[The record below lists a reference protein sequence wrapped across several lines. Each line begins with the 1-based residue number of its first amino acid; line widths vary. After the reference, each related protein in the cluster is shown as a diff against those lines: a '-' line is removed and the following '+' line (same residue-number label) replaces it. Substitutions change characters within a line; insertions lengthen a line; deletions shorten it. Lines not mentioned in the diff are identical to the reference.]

1 MNNKVQIS
9 VILGTMCCLLTLG
22 ICVQIKTISNT
33 TTAFGRTQTE
43 NELRD
48 SVSRW
53 QQKYN
58 SAYAKLQEEENELEK
73 LREDVSNNSGN
84 SKELN
89 NKLTEYNNLLGYTEL
104 VGPGLIITLNDG
116 DPSSNKGLITDYI
129 VHDGDVYQIVN
140 ALKNAGAEAIAV
152 NGQRIVNT
160 TSITCIG
167 NVIKINGEKIGVP
180 FEISAIGS
188 PTRLYG
194 SLTILGGYLKRLESD
209 GVQVK
214 VEKVEKN
221 NINIPKYGG
230 VYKFV
235 YAHRTEK

>member
-104 VGPGLIITLNDG
+104 VGP
-116 DPSSNKGLITDYI
+116 
-129 VHDGDVYQIVN
+129 
-140 ALKNAGAEAIAV
+140 
-152 NGQRIVNT
+152 RINY
-160 TSITCIG
+160 
-167 NVIKINGEKIGVP
+167 NIK
-180 FEISAIGS
+180 
-188 PTRLYG
+188 
-194 SLTILGGYLKRLESD
+194 
-209 GVQVK
+209 
-214 VEKVEKN
+214 
-221 NINIPKYGG
+221 
-230 VYKFV
+230 
-235 YAHRTEK
+235 